1 MTYQGEPTRS
11 NSTILKVLVVVT
23 IVWVAYWAS
32 TGGLD
37 RIVVPETAPVTS
49 TTLAE

>member
-1 MTYQGEPTRS
+1 M
-11 NSTILKVLVVVT
+11 KVLVVLA

-37 RIVVPETAPVTS
+37 QIGIPESAPTTS
-49 TTLAE
+49 TTVGQ